1 MLASSTYDSAT
12 APATGHHARMDIP
25 EALEFVR
32 RNHHAILATTRA
44 DGSPQLSPVTVG
56 VDDRSRI
63 VVSTRATAV
72 KTRNLRRDPHA
83 VLCVVTQQFYG
94 PWVQVSGT
102 AEIVSLPDA
111 MEPLVEYY
119 RGISGEHPDW
129 DEYREA
135 MRSER
140 RVIVRITPASA
151 GPNISG

>member
-1 MLASSTYDSAT
+1 MLAL
-12 APATGHHARMDIP
+12 GARPGMMRGMDIP

-32 RNHHAILATTRA
+32 HNHNAVLATTRT

-56 VDDRSRI
+56 VDDAGRI
-63 VVSTRATAV
+63 LVSTRETAV
-72 KTRNLRRDPHA
+72 KTRNLRRDPRA
-83 VLCVVTQQFYG
+83 VLCVVTQRFYG
-94 PWVQVSGT
+94 DWVQLTGT
-102 AEIVSLPDA
+102 AEVVSLPAA
-111 MEPLVEYY
+111 MEGLVDYY

-140 RVIVRITPASA
+140 RVLVRITPTSA